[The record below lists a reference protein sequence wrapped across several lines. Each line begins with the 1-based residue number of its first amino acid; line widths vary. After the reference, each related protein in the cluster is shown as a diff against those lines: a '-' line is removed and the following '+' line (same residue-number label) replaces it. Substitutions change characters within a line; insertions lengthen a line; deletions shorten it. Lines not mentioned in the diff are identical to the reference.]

1 MHGSQHR
8 RTGRLCALTAGS
20 PSGSAAPMRRSR
32 SKTST
37 EYKYCR
43 VSKNFKFVLVLVC
56 QLWAMGLWPPPRAPH
71 GTTLSTV
78 EMTAASRWYEVVE
91 MAWPHSSVRA
101 AET

>member
-56 QLWAMGLWPPPRAPH
+56 QLCVMAAAPRSPRH
-71 GTTLSTV
+71 NTV
-78 EMTAASRWYEVVE
+78 DRRDDGSISVVSQVVE

>member
-1 MHGSQHR
+1 MSDGIMQ
-8 RTGRLCALTAGS
+8 
-20 PSGSAAPMRRSR
+20 P
-32 SKTST
+32 
-37 EYKYCR
+37 
-43 VSKNFKFVLVLVC
+43 
-56 QLWAMGLWPPPRAPH
+56 AMGPRFAAMSVPVAPPLVFGVPGGH

>member
-1 MHGSQHR
+1 MGY
-8 RTGRLCALTAGS
+8 GLMA
-20 PSGSAAPMRRSR
+20 AAPRS
-32 SKTST
+32 
-37 EYKYCR
+37 
-43 VSKNFKFVLVLVC
+43 
-56 QLWAMGLWPPPRAPH
+56 RAPH